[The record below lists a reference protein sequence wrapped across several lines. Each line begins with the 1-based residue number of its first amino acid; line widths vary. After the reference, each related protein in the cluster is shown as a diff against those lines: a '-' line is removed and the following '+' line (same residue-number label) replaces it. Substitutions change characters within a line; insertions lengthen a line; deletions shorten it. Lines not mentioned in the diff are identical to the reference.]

1 MADKG
6 RPTPEILVPYLPRD
20 AFEPYHER
28 TERWAVMVCHR
39 RAGKTVAAIN
49 DLLLR
54 TGRCERSKP
63 RAAYIAPLH
72 KQAKDAAWDYLKEY
86 GLAIP
91 GAEAR
96 ETELS
101 IELPNGGRVRLYGA
115 DNPDAL
121 RGIYLDQVVLDEYAR
136 CARGCGVRSYGR
148 RWQTARAE
156 PLSSAHRWAATPS
169 HSSGSGQRPI
179 PPGSR

>member
-6 RPTPEILVPYLPRD
+6 RPSPEILVPYLPRD

-54 TGRCERSKP
+54 TGRCQRSKP

-72 KQAKDAAWDYLKEY
+72 KQAKDAA
-86 GLAIP
+86 
-91 GAEAR
+91 
-96 ETELS
+96 
-101 IELPNGGRVRLYGA
+101 
-115 DNPDAL
+115 
-121 RGIYLDQVVLDEYAR
+121 
-136 CARGCGVRSYGR
+136 
-148 RWQTARAE
+148 
-156 PLSSAHRWAATPS
+156 
-169 HSSGSGQRPI
+169 
-179 PPGSR
+179 